1 MAEKQEQ
8 HGSGKDKDMAREVR
22 RTGEMMTDRT
32 AGTMRQAAQT
42 GAEMVR
48 RTTDVAN
55 RGLEA
60 AAEGQRRMLGNGAEQ
75 ANRMGNVMAHATS
88 ILSDTAQETSGDVQ
102 ALMMSTR
109 AAVSRMQDAQR
120 AWLEFLTRNAQAS
133 ARLPQELI
141 RCRSVQDIAE
151 LQSRFVRESVNVLLD
166 GSAEILRATGRA
178 AEDALRPL
186 EERHHGENGG
196 GNGGRHE
203 HSRTVA
209 EVMSRNVELANPNDT
224 VQQAA
229 AAMAKTD
236 AGILPVGEQDR
247 LIGMITDR
255 DIAIRLAAEG
265 KDPAKTRVQEVM
277 TSEVKYCFE
286 DQELNE
292 VAQNM
297 AELQVRRLPVVNRQ
311 KRLVGIVSLGDVS
324 QRQPHMGADALQSVS
339 RRGAMHNQAAAAG
352 AHAGDK
358 PSQAG

>member
-1 MAEKQEQ
+1 V
-8 HGSGKDKDMAREVR
+8 VR
-22 RTGEMMTDRT
+22 H
-32 AGTMRQAAQT
+32 
-42 GAEMVR
+42 
-48 RTTDVAN
+48 TTDVAN
-55 RGLEA
+55 RGFEA

-75 ANRMGNVMAHATS
+75 ASRMGNVMAHATS

-141 RCRSVQDIAE
+141 RCRSVQDVAE

-166 GSAEILRATGRA
+166 GSAEILRTASRA

-186 EERHHGENGG
+186 EERHQGESGG
-196 GNGGRHE
+196 GNGERQERGGPE
-203 HSRTVA
+203 HGRTVA
-209 EVMSRNVELANPNDT
+209 EVMSREIELANPNDT

-229 AAMAKTD
+229 AAMAKVD
-236 AGILPVGEQDR
+236 AGILPVGDQDR
-247 LIGMITDR
+247 LVGMITDR

-265 KDPAKTRVQEVM
+265 KDPAKTKVQEVM
-277 TSEVKYCFE
+277 TSEVRYCFE
-286 DQELNE
+286 DDELND

-311 KRLVGIVSLGDVS
+311 KRLVGIVSLGDLA
-324 QRQPHMGADALQSVS
+324 QRQPQMTAGTLQGIS
-339 RRGAMHNQAAAAG
+339 RRGAMHNQAAG
-352 AHAGDK
+352 SHAGGK
-358 PSQAG
+358 PSQGR